1 MSEHRVTALAFNRGG
16 SGKHCLGGL
25 KTECRSG
32 KREIGMTQKLM
43 WLIAATLLLIG
54 FVLYLRQPGDNL
66 NVTPDARREIDKAKR
81 R

>member
-1 MSEHRVTALAFNRGG
+1 MPRIVQQRGHPSAFGE
-16 SGKHCLGGL
+16 SGVRQRK
-25 KTECRSG
+25 
-32 KREIGMTQKLM
+32 EIGMTKKLM

>member
-1 MSEHRVTALAFNRGG
+1 
-16 SGKHCLGGL
+16 
-25 KTECRSG
+25 
-32 KREIGMTQKLM
+32 MTKNLM

-54 FVLYLRQPGDNL
+54 FVLYLWQPGDNL

>member
-1 MSEHRVTALAFNRGG
+1 
-16 SGKHCLGGL
+16 
-25 KTECRSG
+25 
-32 KREIGMTQKLM
+32 MTRKLM

-54 FVLYLRQPGDNL
+54 FVLYLWQPGDNL

>member
-1 MSEHRVTALAFNRGG
+1 M
-16 SGKHCLGGL
+16 GGL
-25 KTECRSG
+25 RTECRSG
-32 KREIGMTQKLM
+32 KREIGMTRKLM

-66 NVTPDARREIDKAKR
+66 NVTPDARREIDEAKR

>member
-1 MSEHRVTALAFNRGG
+1 M
-16 SGKHCLGGL
+16 GGL

-32 KREIGMTQKLM
+32 KREIGSMTKKLM